1 MSSSS
6 SSSKGGNSKGT
17 SGVVVTP
24 GQVIGST
31 DDLEPCS
38 GCYVEPGTMV
48 VRASLVG
55 QVVVTATSEGTAA
68 AAARKKNVTVVPAR
82 TREVASDAVIEV
94 GDRVMCRV
102 VRIGANQANVDILA
116 VGDRP
121 LHEFAKGV
129 IRREDI
135 RLAEVDKIVLHEC
148 FMPGDIVRGL
158 VLSLGDA
165 RQYFISTAE
174 ADYGVLYAKAQAT
187 GNLLTAVSW
196 KEMEDP
202 VTKEKEPRKVAK
214 P

>member
-1 MSSSS
+1 M
-6 SSSKGGNSKGT
+6 
-17 SGVVVTP
+17 
-24 GQVIGST
+24 
-31 DDLEPCS
+31 
-38 GCYVEPGTMV
+38 
-48 VRASLVG
+48 RASLVG
-55 QVVVTATSEGTAA
+55 KVVVTAATGGGDGKT
-68 AAARKKNVTVVPAR
+68 KKNVTVVPAR
-82 TREVASDAVIEV
+82 TRELASDAVIDV
-94 GDRVMCRV
+94 GDRVTCRV

-196 KEMEDP
+196 KEMEDS